1 MTSSPSLRRYNR
13 REIRDIMGDVSMIA
27 RRKIDGTVECGW
39 SGNWGSYSS
48 VGETLMDWYNDNNY
62 LVDHLFSLGQL
73 SNLDAPFSE
82 TDETK
87 SVYYK
92 TNPTGTPHWVS
103 DSERDIVTKIA
114 FVDYIYFFEESD
126 EGWYYIAPGQF
137 CFKLPLNLVGN
148 NVDEQGN
155 EYKFLDKVKQKV
167 LDYLLTEYPKTDPGF
182 AAILDGYDLDE
193 LREELGTEYPFY
205 VLCRQYRDIY
215 NYMDH
220 WVVIVPDAEEKEI
233 AGILMRKREEPRIET
248 INWPG
253 HPTHKKEAYVNPVII
268 NYALSYVVGV
278 LKGLLKAINDPT
290 SKMPDFDI
298 PAGILVKFRNEGDD
312 AAIELLRENFTDLHG
327 ASQYFDSFMAE
338 GLNRGR
344 KFYQAYVDK
353 QINKEKAI

>member
-1 MTSSPSLRRYNR
+1 
-13 REIRDIMGDVSMIA
+13 MGDVSIIA
-27 RRKIDGTVECGW
+27 RRKKDGTIQFGW
-39 SGNWGSYSS
+39 SGNWGSYGS
-48 VGETLMDWYNDNNY
+48 VGETLNDWYDDNSY
-62 LVDHLFSLGQL
+62 LVDRLFSLGQL

-82 TDETK
+82 TDDRK
-87 SVYYK
+87 SEYYK
-92 TNPTGTPHWVS
+92 NCPTGTPHWTSITEKDV
-103 DSERDIVTKIA
+103 ITKIA
-114 FVDYIYFFEESD
+114 FVDYVYFYEESD

-137 CFKLPLNLVGN
+137 CIKMPLGLVGN

-167 LDYLLTEYPKTDPGF
+167 LDYLLTEYPKMDPEF
-182 AAILDGYDLDE
+182 AEILDEYDLDE

-220 WVVIVPDAEEKEI
+220 WVVIVPDAEEQEI

-268 NYALSYVVGV
+268 NYALSYVVGL
-278 LKGLLKAINDPT
+278 LKGLLKVVKDPV

-298 PAGILVKFRNEGDD
+298 PERILEKFRTVIGDD
-312 AAIELLRENFTDLHG
+312 AAAIELLRENFTDLHG